1 MHEFEYFTQFL
12 FIPQRRRSISL
23 RFSPEK
29 KEYFTAFSE
38 GEERVFHC
46 FFPREEKRR
55 RRKSIS
61 LRFHRR
67 RKSISLRFQRRK
79 EYLTAF
85 SPKEEKSISP
95 RFFVGEEGVFHC
107 FFHQRRKVFHC
118 FFHRRRKEY
127 FTMLIEN
134 AVLPRDVFALVDTYK
149 LNEFECDRI
158 GSEFFKNH
166 CMVRFFEIL
175 KENWPLCGYDDSY
188 TCLDA
193 LTRRLNMERLQQVE
207 DIYCRQRYNV
217 DEVENCLLDLL
228 LHITLQD
235 QVVRARGNV
244 SN

>member
-61 LRFHRR
+61 PRFHRR

-95 RFFVGEEGVFHC
+95 RFF
-107 FFHQRRKVFHC
+107 
-118 FFHRRRKEY
+118 RRRRRSISLLFPSEKKSISLLFPPEKK
-127 FTMLIEN
+127 
-134 AVLPRDVFALVDTYK
+134 RVFYHVD
-149 LNEFECDRI
+149 
-158 GSEFFKNH
+158 
-166 CMVRFFEIL
+166 
-175 KENWPLCGYDDSY
+175 
-188 TCLDA
+188 
-193 LTRRLNMERLQQVE
+193 
-207 DIYCRQRYNV
+207 
-217 DEVENCLLDLL
+217 
-228 LHITLQD
+228 
-235 QVVRARGNV
+235 
-244 SN
+244 